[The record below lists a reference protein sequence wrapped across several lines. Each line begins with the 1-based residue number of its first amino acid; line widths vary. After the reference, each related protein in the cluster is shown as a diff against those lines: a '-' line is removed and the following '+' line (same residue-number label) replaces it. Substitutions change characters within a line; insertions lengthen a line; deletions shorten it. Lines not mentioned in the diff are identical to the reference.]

1 MARKKRMFDQ
11 PVPQAA
17 SESKEKVR
25 YEDPF
30 QKAVG
35 KKVEDAASVF
45 EGQGRNILYGIAAAV
60 VLALVIWIIYSW
72 SGRSSAEA
80 QTALGKAIETS
91 QSAISETPPLAG
103 STQKTFK
110 TQKERAEASIGEFQ
124 AIVDKFGGSVGEKAK
139 YFVAVNKLAVDR
151 AAAIAELESLA
162 GGSGEVGS
170 LSKFALAQTRADDGK
185 ADDAIKLYQ
194 ELANNSDPV
203 IAKETIQWE
212 LAKLYEKQGKKQ
224 DAVDTLFVLVKA
236 ASEAKDLEGK
246 SVPLTTTA
254 QSAKD
259 KLIELDPVKA
269 KEIPEPVAE
278 TPGGLSPGN

>member
-1 MARKKRMFDQ
+1 MFDQ
-11 PVPQAA
+11 PVVQAA
-17 SESKEKVR
+17 TDSKEKVR

-35 KKVEDAASVF
+35 KKVEDAAGIFV
-45 EGQGRNILYGIAAAV
+45 GQGRNILYGIAAAV
-60 VLALVIWIIYSW
+60 VLGLVIWIIYSW

-124 AIVDKFGGSVGEKAK
+124 AIVDKFGGAVGEKAK
-139 YFVAVNKLAVDR
+139 YFVAVNKLTVDR
-151 AAAIAELESLA
+151 VAGTAELEGLA
-162 GGSGEVGS
+162 SSSGEVGS
-170 LSKFALAQTRADDGK
+170 MSKFALAQTKAEDGK

-203 IAKETIQWE
+203 VAKETIQWE
-212 LAKLYEKQGKKQ
+212 LAKLFEKQGKKQ
-224 DAVDTLFVLVKA
+224 EAVDTLFALVKT

-278 TPGGLSPGN
+278 TPGGLSLGN